1 MLQDAQCFVDV
12 GAASIS
18 CVSVAFGFGSYVY
31 TRQLR
36 LGLTFP
42 YIYFILVLRAMSE
55 VVPTTAASPTA
66 VVGCAAIF
74 SQTACLVVSRWFQGG
89 FMGGFKPPEAIVTRS
104 GNELEMSSSQAPLR
118 RPAPPLQ
125 APLRRS
131 GPPRPPAAPSLPKP
145 PVRRPP

>member
-18 CVSVAFGFGSYVY
+18 CVSVAFGFGSYVS
-31 TRQLR
+31 TR

-42 YIYFILVLRAMSE
+42 YIYCITVLRAMSE

-66 VVGCAAIF
+66 VPGCAAIF
-74 SQTACLVVSRWFQGG
+74 PQTVCLVVSRWFHGG

-118 RPAPPLQ
+118 R
-125 APLRRS
+125 
-131 GPPRPPAAPSLPKP
+131 
-145 PVRRPP
+145 

>member
-1 MLQDAQCFVDV
+1 M
-12 GAASIS
+12 
-18 CVSVAFGFGSYVY
+18 SVAFGFGSYVS
-31 TRQLR
+31 TR

-42 YIYFILVLRAMSE
+42 YNVIYFITVLRAMSE

-118 RPAPPLQ
+118 RPG
-125 APLRRS
+125 PLRR
-131 GPPRPPAAPSLPKP
+131 PPSPNPSAAAPLKP
-145 PVRRPP
+145 L